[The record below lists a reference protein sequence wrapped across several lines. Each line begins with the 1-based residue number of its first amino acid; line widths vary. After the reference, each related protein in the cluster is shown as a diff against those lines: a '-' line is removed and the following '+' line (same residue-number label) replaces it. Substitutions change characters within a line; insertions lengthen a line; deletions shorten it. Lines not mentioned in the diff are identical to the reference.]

1 MTDVEL
7 VPLTDDDM
15 DAFITE
21 NQEAFRFGAVEEF
34 GLRDDHL
41 DDEGEIISRS
51 TIERSIAEGTAY
63 RIVSEGRRVGGLV
76 VKVKDTHGE
85 LELLFVS
92 PKEHSKGIG
101 HAAWCAI
108 ENMYPDVTVWETV
121 TPYFEKRNIHFYVNK
136 CGFRIVEF
144 YNEFNKGPD
153 SKDHDDEG
161 PDEMFRFVKEIR
173 R

>member
-41 DDEGEIISRS
+41 DDKGEIISRS

-63 RIVSEGRRVGGLV
+63 RIVSEGRRVG
-76 VKVKDTHGE
+76 
-85 LELLFVS
+85 
-92 PKEHSKGIG
+92 
-101 HAAWCAI
+101 
-108 ENMYPDVTVWETV
+108 
-121 TPYFEKRNIHFYVNK
+121 
-136 CGFRIVEF
+136 
-144 YNEFNKGPD
+144 
-153 SKDHDDEG
+153 
-161 PDEMFRFVKEIR
+161 
-173 R
+173 